1 MKWGSERVLA
11 VARSSVRAAWRLG
24 GLVRVAFGP
33 SEDERLG
40 TCWCNVCKSS
50 LIPPHST
57 GQKADRDPTPGARC
71 GRECE

>member
-40 TCWCNVCKSS
+40 T
-50 LIPPHST
+50 L
-57 GQKADRDPTPGARC
+57 AGAAGVTCVRAL
-71 GRECE
+71 